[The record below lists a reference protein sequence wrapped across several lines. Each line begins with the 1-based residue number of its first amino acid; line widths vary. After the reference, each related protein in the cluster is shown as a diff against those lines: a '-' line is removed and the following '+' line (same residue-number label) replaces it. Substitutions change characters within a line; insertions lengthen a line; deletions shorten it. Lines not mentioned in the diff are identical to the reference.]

1 MTDGDSAAIARIE
14 GKIDVLVIQIA
25 GERERGTDH
34 EVRIRGLEKWRYA
47 LPTSIVLALASVGA
61 QILAPGSALRYWPED
76 PP

>member
-47 LPTSIVLALASVGA
+47 LPTSIALALASVGA
-61 QILAPGSALRYWPED
+61 QIFPLLQR
-76 PP
+76 

>member
-61 QILAPGSALRYWPED
+61 QILPLVQH
-76 PP
+76 

>member
-14 GKIDVLVIQIA
+14 GKIDLLAIQIA

-47 LPTSIVLALASVGA
+47 LPTSIALALASVGA
-61 QILAPGSALRYWPED
+61 QIFPLIQR
-76 PP
+76 

>member
-47 LPTSIVLALASVGA
+47 LPTSIALALASVGA
-61 QILAPGSALRYWPED
+61 QIFPLIQR
-76 PP
+76 

>member
-1 MTDGDSAAIARIE
+1 MSEGDSAAIARIE

-34 EVRIRGLEKWRYA
+34 EVRLRGLEKWRYA

-61 QILAPGSALRYWPED
+61 QILPLIQR
-76 PP
+76 